1 MALSRF
7 RNENGEQVDISN
19 EIFKLVQSE
28 DISVKYILSED
39 RKRLD
44 HYAYEYYGDGM
55 NWWIIAAAS
64 GIGWWMQCPPGTLLA
79 IPLDIRQIERLL

>member
-7 RNENGEQVDISN
+7 RNENGIQVDISN
-19 EIFKLVQSE
+19 EVYNLARTGDLSVRYVMSE
-28 DISVKYILSED
+28 E

-44 HYAYEYYGDGM
+44 HYAYEEYGDGM

-64 GIGWWMQCPPGTLLA
+64 GIGWWLQCPPGTLLI
-79 IPLDIRQIERLL
+79 IPTDISQIKRLL